1 MWTKNCTFCHYSN
14 IKKHGIR
21 NHIQRYKCNICH
33 KTFTYQQKLN
43 ATDIWFDYSQGKQTY
58 KALALKYQC
67 SVRTIQRYIEKAPK
81 TKLKPPTSLYLNLI
95 MDTNFFQSRIWRIS
109 LDGFTR

>member
-1 MWTKNCTFCHYSN
+1 M
-14 IKKHGIR
+14 KKHSIR

-58 KALALKYQC
+58 KALAIKYQC

-95 MDTNFFQSRIWRIS
+95 MDTTFFQSRIWRIS